1 MNLPQPVTVQPPPF
15 TRKTGEVRVI
25 QPITLTSLDINLM
38 DSSHRK
44 VVAAQV
50 IRFPVPV
57 VLWKGDAY
65 DAAGDYTQAQ
75 AEARLLEVLGPD
87 LKAGLERLFVRPQQQ
102 G

>member
-25 QPITLTSLDINLM
+25 QPFTLNTLDINLM

-44 VVAAQV
+44 TVAAQV
-50 IRFPVPV
+50 VRFPVPV
-57 VLWKGDAY
+57 ILWQGEAY

-87 LKAGLERLFVRPQQQ
+87 LTAGLESLFVRAPAR
-102 G
+102 